1 MKNSILVVAVLTF
14 ILFIIFKVFFGKV
27 KKPSYSTEEER
38 AMVVELFCEENLENR
53 QLTRTNF
60 VDWQNNKDMKA
71 LSDVRRNIHA
81 MLGSSS
87 LAGLTVIHE
96 TTSELIKVLNG
107 LLSREINDIETAN
120 SFIEQGLMITEEQ
133 VNSVVSEELVEL
145 PKDYLSKLKV
155 FLATEG
161 L

>member
-53 QLTRTNF
+53 QLTRTSF